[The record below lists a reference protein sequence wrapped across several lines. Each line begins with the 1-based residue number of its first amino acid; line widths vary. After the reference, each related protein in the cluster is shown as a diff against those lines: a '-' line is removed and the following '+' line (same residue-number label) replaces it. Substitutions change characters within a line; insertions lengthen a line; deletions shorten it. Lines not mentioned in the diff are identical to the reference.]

1 MHWHAFMSPPV
12 GGFFLVF
19 PLPWKFDSYFSEG
32 GGAAC
37 QRVFPPQRISR
48 FNLGFVT
55 LKTPFIFLSRTDF
68 LFTRLLATLCPPPYT
83 VFSPLIFLHNTGNT
97 GGSQAWRNTDCNWMK
112 CAAPRR
118 RREQGERIGSPMPG
132 NLPDNGMWPPNN
144 IHKYSD
150 EGK

>member
-68 LFTRLLATLCPPPYT
+68 LFTRLLATLCPPPILFFRLSF
-83 VFSPLIFLHNTGNT
+83 FSITPATLV
-97 GGSQAWRNTDCNWMK
+97 
-112 CAAPRR
+112 AARH
-118 RREQGERIGSPMPG
+118 GEIQTAIG
-132 NLPDNGMWPPNN
+132 
-144 IHKYSD
+144 
-150 EGK
+150 